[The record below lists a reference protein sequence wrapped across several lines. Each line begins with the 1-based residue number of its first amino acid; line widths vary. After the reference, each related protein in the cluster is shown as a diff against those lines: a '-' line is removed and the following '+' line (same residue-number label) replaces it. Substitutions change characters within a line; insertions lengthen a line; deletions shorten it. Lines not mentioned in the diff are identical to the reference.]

1 MLMCMTE
8 GFGAEEWLSIFGSQC
23 DSWTQRLR
31 DGGCDF
37 WEEHAYTHMQCACLT
52 HTFSCFSD
60 KLDASGV
67 RGQYLTAG
75 CFVTCSIPPEQ
86 ILSSCRRLRLS
97 SVKILLMFNCSPA
110 CLVSFAAVCFH
121 SCHCPSLSSWFV
133 IQCQVLS
140 FGAKIG
146 KWVQKKIS

>member
-8 GFGAEEWLSIFGSQC
+8 GFGAEEWLSSFGSQW
-23 DSWTQRLR
+23 DSWIQRLR

-97 SVKILLMFNCSPA
+97 SVKILLMFTCSPA
-110 CLVSFAAVCFH
+110 CLVSFCCSLLPFM
-121 SCHCPSLSSWFV
+121 SLSKFVQLVCYSVSGFV
-133 IQCQVLS
+133 ICCL
-140 FGAKIG
+140 FLFK
-146 KWVQKKIS
+146 